1 MTRSKLLNY
10 WLVWGGHSCPPLFL
24 EAERTNVQFELN
36 DSLYFVNFV
45 PSEGRW
51 YVISPTDTG
60 IQRIPVVSDEMWDIV
75 HFPAELRRIR
85 SG

>member
-1 MTRSKLLNY
+1 M
-10 WLVWGGHSCPPLFL
+10 
-24 EAERTNVQFELN
+24 QFVMN
-36 DSLYFVNFV
+36 DSLYFVDFV

-75 HFPAELRRIR
+75 HFPAELPETD
-85 SG
+85 SGRVN